1 MGCRAD
7 AVIVVDAGPII
18 DAARRPEFLLSLIKR
33 AQATGQRV
41 MTTEAIVAQVWRSPP
56 EVGVARVLQAIDIE
70 SGFGDGKAIGAL
82 CADEDDPDVV
92 DASLAWWAL
101 RRNGRILSNDPDV
114 ERYAAKVGV
123 VVTSLP
129 SG

>member
-1 MGCRAD
+1 M
-7 AVIVVDAGPII
+7 IVVDAGPII
-18 DAARRPEFLLSLIKR
+18 DTARRPDFLLSLIKR
-33 AQATGQRV
+33 EKATGRRA

-56 EVGVARVLQAIDIE
+56 EVGVARALKSIDIE

-92 DASLAWWAL
+92 GASLAWWAL
-101 RRNGRILSNDPDV
+101 RRDGRILSNDPDV

-123 VVTSLP
+123 VVHRVP
-129 SG
+129 PN